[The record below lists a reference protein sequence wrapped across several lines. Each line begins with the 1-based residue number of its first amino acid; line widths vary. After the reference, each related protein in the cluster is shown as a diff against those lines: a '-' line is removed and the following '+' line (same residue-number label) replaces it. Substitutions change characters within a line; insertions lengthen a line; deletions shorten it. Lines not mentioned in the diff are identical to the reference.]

1 MIKIN
6 YVKHPD
12 SQLSKHDLRLS
23 AQLLMVG
30 IFSFYHGLQ
39 RGRAWKAGAESLV
52 RSDRGCDII
61 AIWRREMLDGLEKKI
76 STLFK
81 LNYISQKNIFQTKLS
96 FQTYDVLSCCE
107 GARFGEESWY
117 SRSMVR
123 IAAMLGYQS
132 VQSGL

>member
-1 MIKIN
+1 MLSLFLKSSFLLYQSFLARLDLIKIN

-30 IFSFYHGLQ
+30 VFSFYHGLQ

-61 AIWRREMLDGLEKKI
+61 AIWRREMLDG
-76 STLFK
+76 
-81 LNYISQKNIFQTKLS
+81 
-96 FQTYDVLSCCE
+96 
-107 GARFGEESWY
+107 
-117 SRSMVR
+117 
-123 IAAMLGYQS
+123 
-132 VQSGL
+132 